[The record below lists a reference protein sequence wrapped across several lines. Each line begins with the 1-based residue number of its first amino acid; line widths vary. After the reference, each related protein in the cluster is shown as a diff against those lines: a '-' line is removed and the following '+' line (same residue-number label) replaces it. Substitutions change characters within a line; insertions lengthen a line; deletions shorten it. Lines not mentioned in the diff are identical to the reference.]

1 MANLWYGS
9 IKTDGDYATLA
20 SISGVTFTADKTYT
34 IQVKGKCY
42 LCEKSS
48 KPTSG
53 GFLVTEGMPV
63 QYTAGTGSLYVKN
76 ISDFCT
82 INIAD

>member
-9 IKTDGDYATLA
+9 INTGGDYATLA
-20 SISGVTFTADKTYT
+20 SISGQTFTNGTTYT

-63 QYTAGTGSLYVKN
+63 QYTASTDSLYVKN
-76 ISDFCT
+76 ISDSCL

>member
-1 MANLWYGS
+1 MANIWYGS
-9 IKTDGDYATLA
+9 IKTDGEYVTLA
-20 SISGVTFTADKTYT
+20 SISSKTFTASKTYT

-42 LCEKSS
+42 LIEASS

-63 QYTAGTGSLYVKN
+63 QYTKGTGDLYVRN
-76 ISDFCT
+76 VSEFCT
-82 INIAD
+82 INIAE